1 MSVPAGG
8 GNFEKTTN
16 PNLIRRRS
24 TTGWTAERRAAYAA
38 MMRERRAWEHSTG
51 PRTRDGKARS
61 SRNGTGRGRIQRV
74 EVELAPIEALMAAME
89 EARKEIEEACR
100 AL

>member
-1 MSVPAGG
+1 MSQSDGG
-8 GNFEKTTN
+8 GNFEKTSN

-24 TTGWTAERRAAYAA
+24 TTGWTTERRAAYAA

-51 PRTRDGKARS
+51 PRTPDGKKRS

-74 EVELAPIEALMAAME
+74 DAELAPIEALMRAME
-89 EARKEIEEACR
+89 EERKEIMEA
-100 AL
+100 LKGT